1 MKKLSKKLLSFLLS
15 AVLVFTLLPS
25 AVLANETESKTE
37 SKTEDTVI
45 KIFHTNDVHSR
56 YNEATNSDGTLSRF
70 GYAKFKT
77 LINMNRSDADKVLV
91 FDAGDTFHGQT
102 FATLEE
108 GKSIAKVL
116 KTVGYNA
123 MVAGNHDFNYG
134 SSKTTK
140 LAKSAGVKLLGA
152 NVLDKKTGKLASGYQ
167 EYITYT
173 VNDVKI
179 GVFGLSTPETAYKT
193 NPKNVSTITFADP
206 VKTAKSVVNKLKNTE
221 DVDVVI
227 CLAHLGI
234 DEASANNVSYE
245 VASKVDGINLIID
258 GHSHSELSD
267 YHKVNNTVITSTGE
281 YLQEAGMVTITV
293 DQYKNVNV
301 VPTTIKAKDFQ
312 SSMIVN
318 DSYVQSVID
327 KIVAAQEPI
336 LNEVVA
342 STPIALEGN
351 REYIRKGETNLSRLI
366 TSAMLDETG
375 ADVAITNGGG
385 IRASIDAGDITK
397 GEAITVLPFGNYI
410 VTVKLT
416 GKELKETIE
425 HGLPEMIDGKIQSL
439 ACIAQVAGIEVTY
452 NPSAKAGSRIV
463 SITKNGKAIKDKD
476 TFIVATNDFMA
487 IGGDGY
493 TMLDKPVVN
502 EFSALDE
509 VLINYISK
517 IGSEGIK
524 KIDNES
530 LRVSIVEK

>member
-1 MKKLSKKLLSFLLS
+1 MKKLSKKLLVLLLS
-15 AVLVFTLLPS
+15 AVMVFTLLPS
-25 AVLANETESKTE
+25 AVFANETESKT
-37 SKTEDTVI
+37 KDTVI

-77 LINMNRSDADKVLV
+77 LINMNRASADKVLV
-91 FDAGDTFHGQT
+91 FDAGDTFHGQS

-108 GKSIAKVL
+108 GQSIAKVL

-140 LAKSAGVKLLGA
+140 LAKTAGVKLLGA
-152 NVLDKKTGKLASGYQ
+152 NVLNKKTGKIASGYQ

-193 NPKNVSTITFADP
+193 NPKNVSTLTFADP
-206 VKTAKSVVNKLKNTE
+206 VKTAKSVVDKLKNTE

-234 DEASANNVSYE
+234 DEASENNVSYE
-245 VASKVDGINLIID
+245 VAAKVDGINLIVD
-258 GHSHSELSD
+258 GHSHSKLSD

-301 VPTTIKAKDFQ
+301 VPTTLKAKDYQ
-312 SSMIVN
+312 ASMIVN
-318 DSYVQSVID
+318 DSNVQSVID
-327 KIVAAQEPI
+327 EITAAQKPI

-351 REYIRKGETNLSRLI
+351 REYVRKVETNLSRVI

-410 VTVKLT
+410 VTVKVT
-416 GKELKETIE
+416 GKELRETIE
-425 HGLPEMIDGKIQSL
+425 HGLPEMIDGEIQSL

-452 NPSAKAGSRIV
+452 NPQAKAGSRIV
-463 SITKNGKAIKDKD
+463 SITKNGKAIKDNA

-517 IGSEGIK
+517 IGAEGIK
-524 KIDNES
+524 KIDTES
-530 LRVSIVEK
+530 PRVSIVEK

>member
-1 MKKLSKKLLSFLLS
+1 MKKLTNKLLAILLS
-15 AVLVFTLLPS
+15 AIMVFTLLPS
-25 AVLANETESKTE
+25 TVLASEADSSTK
-37 SKTEDTVI
+37 DTII

-56 YNEATNSDGTLSRF
+56 YNEAVNTDGTLSRF

-77 LINMNRSDADKVLV
+77 LINMNRSNADKVLV
-91 FDAGDTFHGQT
+91 FDAGDTFHGQS

-116 KTVGYNA
+116 KAVGYNA

-140 LAKSAGVKLLGA
+140 LAKTAGVKLLGA
-152 NVLDKKTGKLASGYQ
+152 NVLNKKTGKIASGYQ

-206 VKTAKSVVNKLKNTE
+206 VKTAKSVVNKLKNKE

-234 DEASANNVSYE
+234 DEASGDNVSYE

-267 YHKVNNTVITSTGE
+267 YHNVNNTVITSTGE

-293 DQYKNVNV
+293 DQYKNVSV
-301 VPTTIKAKDFQ
+301 VPTTLKASDYQ
-312 SSMIVN
+312 SSMVIN
-318 DSYVQSVID
+318 DSYVESVID
-327 KIVAAQEPI
+327 GITAEQEPI

-342 STPIALEGN
+342 STPIELEGR
-351 REYIRKGETNLSRLI
+351 REYVRKGETNLSRLI
-366 TSAMLDETG
+366 TSAMLNETG

-385 IRASIDAGDITK
+385 IRASIDSGEITK

-410 VTVKLT
+410 VTVKVT
-416 GKELKETIE
+416 GKELKEAIE
-425 HGLPEMIDGKIQSL
+425 HGLPEMVNGEIQSL

-452 NPSAKAGSRIV
+452 NPEAKAGSRIV
-463 SITKNGKAIKDKD
+463 TITKNGKAIKDTD
-476 TFIVATNDFMA
+476 TFVVATNDFMA
-487 IGGDGY
+487 TGGDGY
-493 TMLDKPVVN
+493 TMLAKPVVN

-509 VLINYISK
+509 ALIKYISK
-517 IGSEGIK
+517 IGSDGIK
-524 KIDNES
+524 KIDAES
-530 LRVSIVEK
+530 ARVSIAEK